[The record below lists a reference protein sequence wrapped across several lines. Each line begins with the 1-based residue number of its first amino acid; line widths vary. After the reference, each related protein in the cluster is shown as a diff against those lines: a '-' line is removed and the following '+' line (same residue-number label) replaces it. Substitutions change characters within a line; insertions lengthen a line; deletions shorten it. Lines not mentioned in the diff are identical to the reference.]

1 MPRPAVIALAAAAVL
16 ASAGCGSSA
25 CQDLGE
31 KLCACQPGMT
41 QDSCKAQVQE
51 QLNQLGV
58 DTAGF
63 NGMLDR
69 VEAGQPIRY
78 DDYCQ
83 QRLDACTDGQ
93 DAAKSTDFCEFLL
106 TEAGKNACG
115 LTPANPP
122 PGS

>member
-1 MPRPAVIALAAAAVL
+1 MIRPAALALAAAAL
-16 ASAGCGSSA
+16 AAAGCGTSA

-31 KLCACQPGMT
+31 KLCSCQPGVT
-41 QDSCKAQVQE
+41 TDQCKAQVQD

-69 VEAGQPIRY
+69 IETGAPVRY

-83 QRLDACTDGQ
+83 QRLDACTNAQ
-93 DAAKSTDFCEFLL
+93 TAANATDFCEFLL
-106 TEAGKNACG
+106 TETGQNECG
-115 LTPANPP
+115 LNPTYPYP
-122 PGS
+122 PRQ